1 MLAFKLNIAAYL
13 CLKHMVWKP
22 MTCHVNKFDSPHTR
36 IKQKYKKKTL
46 ETFAGPSKNSDEKDK
61 E

>member
-1 MLAFKLNIAAYL
+1 MFAFKLNIAAYL
-13 CLKHMVWKP
+13 CLKHMVW
-22 MTCHVNKFDSPHTR
+22 
-36 IKQKYKKKTL
+36 KQKYKKKTL